1 MLSTKF
7 DPLEE
12 NLLRDTFP
20 LLQPSPVSRSA
31 LPKGQLKENSE
42 ELLVL
47 VEGSGWWLMFLL
59 HSPVC
64 LMTDVAQDDK
74 LQSDG
79 ALVAPDVEGPAEQLP
94 DEGEGD
100 EEEDEVPGSLT
111 PLLLGAVGQSLADAF
126 KACRLGMKMERS
138 DERLS
143 LELLL
148 KIASSCCCW
157 RFCVAALPLLEAK
170 EDEDEAIEEE
180 QEGPSAISG
189 PFSDSVAAQ

>member
-1 MLSTKF
+1 MLSAKF
-7 DPLEE
+7 EPLEG
-12 NLLRDTFP
+12 NLLRETLL

-31 LPKGQLKENSE
+31 LPKGQLKENNE

-47 VEGSGWWLMFLL
+47 VEGSEWWLIFLL

-64 LMTDVAQDDK
+64 LMTEVAQEDK

-79 ALVAPDVEGPAEQLP
+79 GLVAPEVEGPAEQVA

-100 EEEDEVPGSLT
+100 EEEDDVPGSFT

-126 KACRLGMKMERS
+126 RACRLGMKIERS

-148 KIASSCCCW
+148 NIASSCCCCW
-157 RFCVAALPLLEAK
+157 RSCVLLLPPEAD

-180 QEGPSAISG
+180 QEGPSAASG
-189 PFSDSVAAQ
+189 PLTDSLVAQ

>member
-1 MLSTKF
+1 M
-7 DPLEE
+7 PL
-12 NLLRDTFP
+12 

-64 LMTDVAQDDK
+64 LMTEVAQDDK
-74 LQSDG
+74 LQSEG
-79 ALVAPDVEGPAEQLP
+79 GLVAAEVEGPAEQLA
-94 DEGEGD
+94 DEGDGD
-100 EEEDEVPGSLT
+100 EEEEDVPGSFT

-126 KACRLGMKMERS
+126 SACRLGMKIERS

-148 KIASSCCCW
+148 NIASSCCCC
-157 RFCVAALPLLEAK
+157 RFCALLLPPET
-170 EDEDEAIEEE
+170 EDDEDDAIEEE
-180 QEGPSAISG
+180 QEGPSATSD
-189 PFSDSVAAQ
+189 PFTGSLLAAQ

>member
-1 MLSTKF
+1 MLSAA
-7 DPLEE
+7 
-12 NLLRDTFP
+12 NLLSDTLP
-20 LLQPSPVSRSA
+20 LLLQPSPVSRSA

-64 LMTDVAQDDK
+64 LMTEVAQDDK
-74 LQSDG
+74 LQSEG
-79 ALVAPDVEGPAEQLP
+79 GLVAAEVEGPAEQLA
-94 DEGEGD
+94 DEGDGD
-100 EEEDEVPGSLT
+100 EEEEDVPGSFT

-126 KACRLGMKMERS
+126 RACRLGMKMERS

-148 KIASSCCCW
+148 NIASSCCCC
-157 RFCVAALPLLEAK
+157 RFCALLLPPETE
-170 EDEDEAIEEE
+170 EDEDDAIEEE
-180 QEGPSAISG
+180 QEGPSATSD
-189 PFSDSVAAQ
+189 PFTGSLLAAQ